1 MLSVKADD
9 LDPDAAKFVQG
20 YRATICRRFAQK
32 ECEKKAKIEF
42 FGTDNLSGFI
52 YMADIW

>member
-1 MLSVKADD
+1 MSVKADD